1 MAFDAHAADF
11 GLVLADYFQNAL
23 DQKHPSLRH
32 FKLGPVYFLDDQDP
46 VFLALLD
53 KLRDLLSSESVRR
66 SGAVVSIKIWCART
80 SRHSGGGGSRYR
92 QHSRMTAPGDGEP
105 SKVCKR
111 ERPGV
116 ASGAAALLA

>member
-53 KLRDLLSSESVRR
+53 KLRDLLSSEPPLGRGREHQDLVRSYFSPFRRRRKPLSPAFPNDR
-66 SGAVVSIKIWCART
+66 SRRW
-80 SRHSGGGGSRYR
+80 
-92 QHSRMTAPGDGEP
+92 
-105 SKVCKR
+105 
-111 ERPGV
+111 
-116 ASGAAALLA
+116 